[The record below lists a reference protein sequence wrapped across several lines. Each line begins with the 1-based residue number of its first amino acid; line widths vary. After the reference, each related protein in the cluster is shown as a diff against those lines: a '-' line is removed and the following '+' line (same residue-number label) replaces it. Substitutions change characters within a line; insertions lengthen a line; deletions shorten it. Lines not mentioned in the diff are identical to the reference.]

1 MTADHA
7 IDLKR
12 LRYFVAV
19 CKHGGFSHA
28 AGVIGVAQ
36 PALTRQVQL
45 LERQV
50 GLKLITRNGRGVQ
63 PTEEGRFL
71 FARSSEHLDRLD
83 ELLLELKQRTSK
95 ISGQAVVGI
104 CPTLSRLF
112 LDDLK
117 SSIAEQSPELS
128 MAVVEAYSSD
138 LKHLV
143 NSDRLDIALT
153 YKSNGDA
160 IGRHVELFPE
170 RLVLVSG
177 FQPHGRQRRY
187 RLNEIE
193 SLKLILPSKIHEL
206 RIIIDTVAKT
216 RGVLLR
222 PDIEFDS
229 LDAAKILLKSPLR
242 YFSILPFFSVI
253 EEVERKALSLYAID
267 DPDMSRMISVATPVK
282 PRDHAMTT
290 YLQRHI
296 EGRASLIRAHRA
308 TMFGPSSG
316 F

>member
-1 MTADHA
+1 MTSDHV

-71 FARSSEHLDRLD
+71 FARSIEHLDRLD
-83 ELLLELKQRTSK
+83 DLLLELRQRSSK

-104 CPTLSRLF
+104 CPTISGLF
-112 LDDLK
+112 LEDLK
-117 SSIAEQSPELS
+117 SHIAENCPKLS
-128 MAVVEAYSSD
+128 MAVVEAYSGD
-138 LKHLV
+138 LKNLV

-153 YKSNGDA
+153 YKPNGA
-160 IGRHVELFPE
+160 AGGRHIDLFSE

-177 FQPHGRQRRY
+177 FRAHEQQRNY
-187 RLNEIE
+187 LLSEFE
-193 SLKLILPSKIHEL
+193 SLRLVLPSKIHEL
-206 RIIIDTVAKT
+206 RLIIDAVAKR

-222 PDIEFDS
+222 PELELDS
-229 LDAAKILLKSPLR
+229 LEAVKTFLKSPLP
-242 YFSILPFFSVI
+242 YFSVLPASSVHT
-253 EEVERKALSLYAID
+253 EVECKLLSQYVID
-267 DPDMSRMISVATPVK
+267 DADMLRTISIAAPAK
-282 PRDHAMTT
+282 PRNQAMTT
-290 YLQRHI
+290 YLQRVI
-296 EGRASLIRAHRA
+296 EERARAIQTRL
-308 TMFGPSSG
+308 TTIL
-316 F
+316 